1 MKRAIFQ
8 VLRVTSSV
16 CSGFVNPLRAVF
28 DSILNYVT
36 AYMREK
42 GSLVF
47 LFAVVLGFMTVPMLA
62 LADEGS
68 HAAEFLSHGV
78 GARALGMGSSFVSIA
93 DDATAAY
100 WNPAGLVQIQR
111 RAFAAMYSDSFGAAQ
126 GGFLGKGLVEYN
138 FFSYVQQIEGIG
150 NVGIS
155 WIRLGVDDIPHTT
168 FVDVNGNGRLG
179 DFLDKDGDGIKDPG
193 ELYIDRPE
201 VAGYFSNVDNA
212 LLISYARRVHP
223 NFSIGGNLK
232 LLRQLLFENSGNGF
246 GLDIGL
252 MVKPLDG
259 LHIGAMLADAT
270 GTQIRWNTDAEPVFT
285 RDLRFRLG
293 MSYRIPLPVIG
304 KVTFG
309 VDLETN
315 RKDLQTDGGTER
327 IFRFG
332 GEYWLFDVVA
342 LRIGA
347 EGMKLATGAGIH
359 LRFGE
364 TALFADY
371 AFNAHD
377 LGNSQRISISGLF

>member
-1 MKRAIFQ
+1 M
-8 VLRVTSSV
+8 
-16 CSGFVNPLRAVF
+16 C
-28 DSILNYVT
+28 
-36 AYMREK
+36 EK
-42 GSLVF
+42 GPIVF
-47 LFAVVLGFMTVPMLA
+47 LFAIAIGFTAAPMLA
-62 LADEGS
+62 VAEEGS

-78 GARALGMGSSFVSIA
+78 GARALGMGSSFVSVA

-126 GGFLGKGLVEYN
+126 GGFLNKGLVEYN
-138 FFSYVQQIEGIG
+138 YVGYVQQIEGIG
-150 NVGIS
+150 SAGIS

-179 DFLDKDGDGIKDPG
+179 DFLDKDGDGVKDPG
-193 ELYIDRPE
+193 EWYIDRPE

-212 LLISYARRVHP
+212 LLISYARQVHP

-232 LLRQLLFENSGNGF
+232 LLRQSLFENSGNGF

-252 MVKPLDG
+252 MFAPLNG
-259 LHIGAMLADAT
+259 LHIGAVLADAT
-270 GTQIRWNTDAEPVFT
+270 GTQIRWNTDDAPVFT
-285 RDLRFRLG
+285 RNPRFRIGL
-293 MSYRIPLPVIG
+293 SYRISFPVIG

-309 VDLETN
+309 VDLETD
-315 RKDLQTDGGTER
+315 RRDLKAGGDAER

-332 GEYWLFDVVA
+332 GEYWLFNVVA

-347 EGMKLATGAGIH
+347 EGTKLAAGAGIR

-364 TALFADY
+364 TALYADY

-377 LGNSQRISISGLF
+377 LGSSQRVSISGSF

>member
-1 MKRAIFQ
+1 M
-8 VLRVTSSV
+8 
-16 CSGFVNPLRAVF
+16 C
-28 DSILNYVT
+28 
-36 AYMREK
+36 EK
-42 GSLVF
+42 GQIVF
-47 LFAVVLGFMTVPMLA
+47 LFAVVLGFTAMPMLA
-62 LADEGS
+62 VAEEGS

-78 GARALGMGSSFVSIA
+78 GARALGMGSSFVSVA

-126 GGFLGKGLVEYN
+126 GGFLSKGLVEYN
-138 FFSYVQQIEGIG
+138 FVGYVQQIEGIG
-150 NVGIS
+150 SAGIS

-179 DFLDKDGDGIKDPG
+179 DFLDKDGDGVKDPG
-193 ELYIDRPE
+193 EWYIDRPE

-212 LLISYARRVHP
+212 LLISYARQVHP
-223 NFSIGGNLK
+223 NLSIGGNLK
-232 LLRQLLFENSGNGF
+232 LLKQSLFENSGSGF

-252 MVKPLDG
+252 MLKPLNG

-270 GTQIRWNTDAEPVFT
+270 GTQIRWDTDDEPVFT
-285 RDLRFRLG
+285 RDRRFRFGL
-293 MSYRIPLPVIG
+293 SYHISFPVIG
-304 KVTFG
+304 QGTLG
-309 VDLETN
+309 VDVETD
-315 RKDLQTDGGTER
+315 RKDLKTDGGAER

-332 GEYWLFDVVA
+332 GEYWLFNVVA

-347 EGMKLATGAGIH
+347 EGTKLAAGAGIR

-364 TALFADY
+364 TALYTDY

-377 LGNSQRISISGLF
+377 LGSSQRVSISGLF

>member
-1 MKRAIFQ
+1 M
-8 VLRVTSSV
+8 S
-16 CSGFVNPLRAVF
+16 
-28 DSILNYVT
+28 
-36 AYMREK
+36 EK
-42 GSLVF
+42 GHIFF
-47 LFAVVLGFMTVPMLA
+47 LFAVALCFIAASMPTLA
-62 LADEGS
+62 EEGS

-100 WNPAGLVQIQR
+100 WNPAGLAQIPR
-111 RAFAAMYSDSFGAAQ
+111 RAFAMMYSDSFGTGQ
-126 GGFLGKGLVEYN
+126 GGFLSKGLVEYN
-138 FFSYVQQIEGIG
+138 FVSYIQQIEDIG
-150 NVGIS
+150 SMGIS

-193 ELYIDRPE
+193 EFYIDRPE

-212 LLISYARRVHP
+212 LLISYARQVHP
-223 NFSIGGNLK
+223 NLSIGGNLK
-232 LLRQLLFENSGNGF
+232 LLRQSLFENSGNGF

-252 MVKPLDG
+252 MLKPFDR

-270 GTQIRWNTDAEPVFT
+270 GTQIRWDTTEQPVFT
-285 RDLRFRLG
+285 RERRFRFGL
-293 MSYRIPLPVIG
+293 SYRISFPVIG
-304 KVTFG
+304 EATFG
-309 VDLETN
+309 GDLETD
-315 RKDLQTDGGTER
+315 RKDLQKDGDVER
-327 IFRFG
+327 VFRFG

-347 EGMKLATGAGIH
+347 EGTKFGAGAGIR

-364 TALFADY
+364 ITLCTDY

>member
-1 MKRAIFQ
+1 M
-8 VLRVTSSV
+8 S
-16 CSGFVNPLRAVF
+16 
-28 DSILNYVT
+28 
-36 AYMREK
+36 EK
-42 GSLVF
+42 GHTFF
-47 LFAVVLGFMTVPMLA
+47 LFVAALGFAAVPMLA
-62 LADEGS
+62 VAEEGS

-93 DDATAAY
+93 DDATATY
-100 WNPAGLVQIQR
+100 WNPAGLVQIQK

-126 GGFLGKGLVEYN
+126 GSFLSKGLVEYN

-150 NVGIS
+150 SAGIS

-179 DFLDKDGDGIKDPG
+179 DFLDKDGDGVKDPG
-193 ELYIDRPE
+193 EWYIDRPQ
-201 VAGYFSNVDNA
+201 VAGYFSNTDNA
-212 LLISYARRVHP
+212 LLVSYARQVHP
-223 NFSIGGNLK
+223 NLAIGGNLK
-232 LLRQLLFENSGNGF
+232 LLRQSLFENSGNGF

-252 MVKPLDG
+252 MLKPLDR

-270 GTQIRWNTDAEPVFT
+270 GTQIRWNTPDAPVFT
-285 RDLRFRLG
+285 RDRRFRFGL
-293 MSYRIPLPVIG
+293 SYRISLPVIG
-304 KVTFG
+304 KATFG
-309 VDLETN
+309 VDLETD
-315 RKDLQTDGGTER
+315 RQDLKTAGKTEQ

-347 EGMKLATGAGIH
+347 EGTKLAAGSGIR

-377 LGNSQRISISGLF
+377 LGNSQRVSISGLF